1 MTAPAAYPA
10 EPSARDR
17 FILARRW
24 QRPARDPW
32 QHQGVLV
39 EREPEARGQGITSAT
54 VFLTG
59 RECPWRCVMCDLWQY
74 TLEHDTPPGAVAA
87 QVRDAVASLRGRSET
102 AWPAQIKLYNAGSFF
117 DPRAVPDADYD
128 AIAEALRPFDRVVV
142 ESHPALVGPRLRAFI
157 AACRRAA
164 GGDGP
169 AVEVAMGLET
179 AHPDALARLN
189 KRTSLAQF
197 EAAAAAIRGAGASLR
212 AFVLVGVPF
221 IPRQEQQA
229 WVQRSIAAARACGAR
244 LVSLIPLRRGNGAI
258 ETLERTG
265 DVVVPGLTDLED
277 ALDAALATRAERTAD
292 TTLVC
297 VDTWNLE
304 ALTDCAACHGTRVDR
319 LRAMNLTQQVRPR
332 VPCHACDRGSAVS

>member
-1 MTAPAAYPA
+1 
-10 EPSARDR
+10 
-17 FILARRW
+17 
-24 QRPARDPW
+24 
-32 QHQGVLV
+32 
-39 EREPEARGQGITSAT
+39 
-54 VFLTG
+54 
-59 RECPWRCVMCDLWQY
+59 
-74 TLEHDTPPGAVAA
+74 
-87 QVRDAVASLRGRSET
+87 
-102 AWPAQIKLYNAGSFF
+102 
-117 DPRAVPDADYD
+117 
-128 AIAEALRPFDRVVV
+128 
-142 ESHPALVGPRLRAFI
+142 
-157 AACRRAA
+157 
-164 GGDGP
+164 
-169 AVEVAMGLET
+169 
-179 AHPDALARLN
+179 
-189 KRTSLAQF
+189 
-197 EAAAAAIRGAGASLR
+197 AAAAAIRGAGASLR
-212 AFVLVGVPF
+212 ASVLVGVPF